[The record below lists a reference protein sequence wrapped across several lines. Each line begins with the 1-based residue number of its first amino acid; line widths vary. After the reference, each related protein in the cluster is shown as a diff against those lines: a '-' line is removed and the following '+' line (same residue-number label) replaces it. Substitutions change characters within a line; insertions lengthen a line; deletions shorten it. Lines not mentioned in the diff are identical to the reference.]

1 MPGYLVDSGAT
12 VMCSHGGQ
20 AQPVMTDSRVK
31 AGGQPVV
38 PQSSTY
44 TVSACP
50 YAPGGVTTPCVTAM
64 WSTAATRVKASG
76 VALLLADSQSQST
89 PNATPLTVAVTQTRV
104 KGT

>member
-1 MPGYLVDSGAT
+1 MPGYLVDSGAK

-20 AQPVMTDSRVK
+20 AQPTMTDSRVK

-38 PQSSTY
+38 SQSSTY

-50 YAPGGVTTPCVTAM
+50 YAPGSVPTPCVTAM
-64 WSTAATRVKASG
+64 WSTAAQRVKVSG
-76 VALLLADSQSQST
+76 VAVLLADSQSQST
-89 PNATPLTVAVTQTRV
+89 PNATPLTIVVTQMRV